1 MSQPH
6 NTNLFDMIGNSNNNT
21 TSDDVQIDATSA
33 RKKTRKPITLPDK
46 HCQWPG
52 CDKMFTPGSGK
63 AKYCPGPH
71 KTKCQNPYCGK
82 YFETTAAYPTGAHKY
97 CSECIKEVAKRNL
110 PKPKSQTKTGICAY
124 PGCDKPC
131 SSKRAKTCSKEHAQM
146 LGARTQTT
154 RPKTCAY
161 PGCEKPISSKNAK
174 TCCKAHAVALRK
186 LTQKKQTSDL
196 NANPDKVKI
205 CAHPGCGE
213 KFIPVRKNQKYCTAQ
228 HQNICLNCGDP
239 FDVGPGSTTKY
250 CSPHCAAVAGHTP
263 ESQRKRRENSLKK
276 WGTENPFQSEEVKAK
291 TRRTLEEHPELD
303 NRIGSANFEKTLKEK
318 YGEDVSNASQ
328 VEEVKEKKKAT
339 TLDHYGV
346 ENPMQSKEIQDKVAE
361 TSMKKYGVPCALN
374 LKENR
379 EKAKEGTRK
388 KFGADYVFQSEE
400 GRRKAREGNQRL
412 YGVDYALQSEEG
424 KKKAIQTNL
433 DKYGTEWSSQNED
446 VKAKKLKTVQERYG
460 VDNVFQLQGVKQK
473 TKKTMTERY
482 GEDNPMKVPEIRKR
496 AAESISKTIMRKA
509 NDGITYDRSP
519 VSKKNKE
526 FSEIVLEADQSI
538 KVEYEHVIPGTSQ
551 RVDFKFYTED
561 REIYVDLNPTI
572 SHNSEKSYWCIVT
585 KCRPNPKTGA
595 PHVHNDPPAKNYS
608 ALRARIMESTYPMD
622 NYVQIWDWDD
632 KAFMIENIVESL
644 LKPERSYSAHDL
656 IIEEIPQS
664 EANKLLKEWHPQG
677 AGRKQTACYSLVD
690 PKTGEPLM
698 TGTFGKPRFSKD
710 HQWEW
715 IRSAIK
721 PGVRIYGGQSKVFK
735 RFRDDHD
742 PESVVS
748 YIDFSKTTTAM
759 TFLNHCGFS
768 EVKPTGPALV
778 WSKGDESVPE
788 TSLLRLGADR
798 LLGTSYGSREE
809 SGLDNHGIMLAEG
822 WLPVWTAGN
831 RVFTWTAGSD
841 ANNRTLP
848 AM

>member
-1 MSQPH
+1 MSKSH

-21 TSDDVQIDATSA
+21 TSDDVQIDATPD
-33 RKKTRKPITLPDK
+33 RRTRKPITLPDK

-82 YFETTAAYPTGAHKY
+82 YFETTAAYPTGAPKY
-97 CSECIKEVAKRNL
+97 CFECIKEVAKRNL

-161 PGCEKPISSKNAK
+161 PGCEEPISSKRAK

-186 LTQKKQTSDL
+186 LTQKNQTLDL

-228 HQNICLNCGDP
+228 HQNICLECGDP

-328 VEEVKEKKKAT
+328 VEEVKEKKKVT

-346 ENPMQSKEIQDKVAE
+346 ENPMQSPIVKAKVAV
-361 TSMKKYGVPCALN
+361 TSKEKYGVTCAMALPEN
-374 LKENR
+374 QQRAIERNR
-379 EKAKEGTRK
+379 E
-388 KFGADYVFQSEE
+388 
-400 GRRKAREGNQRL
+400 L
-412 YGVDYALQSEEG
+412 YGVDRPLQNPERLQKALD
-424 KKKAIQTNL
+424 AL
-433 DKYGTEWSSQNED
+433 
-446 VKAKKLKTVQERYG
+446 AKSGRG
-460 VDNVFQLQGVKQK
+460 G
-473 TKKTMTERY
+473 
-482 GEDNPMKVPEIRKR
+482 
-496 AAESISKTIMRKA
+496 A
-509 NDGITYDRSP
+509 
-519 VSKKNKE
+519 VSKLNRGFAKDLQTMDPEVSVDFE
-526 FSEIVLEADQSI
+526 FPVPDHSTEDLT
-538 KVEYEHVIPGTSQ
+538 PLM
-551 RVDFKFYTED
+551 RVDFKLTKGD
-561 REIYVDLNPTI
+561 RVLYVDLNPSI
-572 SHNSEKSYWCIVT
+572 SHNSALSYGEIRSGKIDHELTVISDKAT
-585 KCRPNPKTGA
+585 SRS
-595 PHVHNDPPAKNYS
+595 YS
-608 ALRARIMESTYPMD
+608 YDRARRMTQEFPD
-622 NYVQIWDWDD
+622 ADYVQVWDWDNLNAMMVRLD
-632 KAFMIENIVESL
+632 EKLTAPS
-644 LKPERSYSAHDL
+644 KSYSAHNL
-656 IIEEIPQS
+656 TIEEIPQS

-677 AGRKQTACYSLVD
+677 AGRQQTACYSLVD

-698 TGTFGKPRFSKD
+698 VGTFGEPRFNKD

-768 EVKPTGPALV
+768 EVKPTGPTLV

>member
-21 TSDDVQIDATSA
+21 TSDDVQIDATPD
-33 RKKTRKPITLPDK
+33 RRTRKPITLPDK

-82 YFETTAAYPTGAHKY
+82 YFETTAAYPTGAPKY

-161 PGCEKPISSKNAK
+161 PGCEEPISSKGAK

-186 LTQKKQTSDL
+186 LTQKNQTSDL

-228 HQNICLNCGDP
+228 HQNICLECGDP

-328 VEEVKEKKKAT
+328 VEEVKEKKKVT

-346 ENPMQSKEIQDKVAE
+346 ENPMQSPIVKAKVAV
-361 TSMKKYGVPCALN
+361 TSKEKYGVTCAMALPEN
-374 LKENR
+374 QQRAIERNR
-379 EKAKEGTRK
+379 E
-388 KFGADYVFQSEE
+388 
-400 GRRKAREGNQRL
+400 L
-412 YGVDYALQSEEG
+412 YGVDRPFQNPERLQKALD
-424 KKKAIQTNL
+424 AL
-433 DKYGTEWSSQNED
+433 
-446 VKAKKLKTVQERYG
+446 AKSGRG
-460 VDNVFQLQGVKQK
+460 G
-473 TKKTMTERY
+473 
-482 GEDNPMKVPEIRKR
+482 
-496 AAESISKTIMRKA
+496 A
-509 NDGITYDRSP
+509 
-519 VSKKNKE
+519 VSKLNRGFAKDLQTMDPEVSVDFE
-526 FSEIVLEADQSI
+526 FPVPDHSTEDLT
-538 KVEYEHVIPGTSQ
+538 PLM
-551 RVDFKFYTED
+551 RVDFKLTKGD
-561 REIYVDLNPTI
+561 RVLYVDLNPSI
-572 SHNSEKSYWCIVT
+572 SHNSALSYWEIRSGKIDHELTVISNKAT
-585 KCRPNPKTGA
+585 SRS
-595 PHVHNDPPAKNYS
+595 YS
-608 ALRARIMESTYPMD
+608 YDRARRMTQEFPD
-622 NYVQIWDWDD
+622 ADYVQVWDWDNLNAMMVRLD
-632 KAFMIENIVESL
+632 EKLTAPS
-644 LKPERSYSAHDL
+644 KSYSAHNL
-656 IIEEIPQS
+656 TIEEIPQS

-698 TGTFGKPRFSKD
+698 VGTFGEPRFNKD

-809 SGLDNHGIMLAEG
+809 SGLDNHGIMLTEG